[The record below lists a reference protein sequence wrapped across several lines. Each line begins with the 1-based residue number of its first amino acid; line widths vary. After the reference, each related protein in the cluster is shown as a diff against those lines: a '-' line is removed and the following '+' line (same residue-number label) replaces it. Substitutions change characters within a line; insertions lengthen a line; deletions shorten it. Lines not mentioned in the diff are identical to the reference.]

1 MIFESG
7 KMRLLVVGTKSIG
20 EVNDIYICR
29 DLNSSGGI
37 LYTVI
42 EVHDHDVVRTIL
54 EMFRMSDRRG
64 EGILIEEFAQGDQ
77 EILVFPYHRERPL
90 KDFYNGEALT
100 LAQCEEVC
108 ISTIL
113 TCITC
118 NLPYPILYLLLKNDQ
133 LQLAVDNSV
142 FLGFEMNL
150 AELDTEVSESDCTDV
165 CASILLELLEP
176 KAGQK
181 ATSYYLLSKKT
192 ANGSY
197 TRFTDL
203 YRDIT
208 IAAVTKKKLTPWVR
222 LKLWFK
228 RNTDRFLGI
237 LFWLS
242 VILGVI
248 ALSLLISRLFFGG
261 NSWLRLLFNT
271 FKKIGTES
279 MLQ

>member
-1 MIFESG
+1 M
-7 KMRLLVVGTKSIG
+7 
-20 EVNDIYICR
+20 
-29 DLNSSGGI
+29 
-37 LYTVI
+37 
-42 EVHDHDVVRTIL
+42 
-54 EMFRMSDRRG
+54 
-64 EGILIEEFAQGDQ
+64 
-77 EILVFPYHRERPL
+77 
-90 KDFYNGEALT
+90 
-100 LAQCEEVC
+100 
-108 ISTIL
+108 
-113 TCITC
+113 
-118 NLPYPILYLLLKNDQ
+118 
-133 LQLAVDNSV
+133 
-142 FLGFEMNL
+142 
-150 AELDTEVSESDCTDV
+150 

>member
-42 EVHDHDVVRTIL
+42 VVHDHDVVRTIL
-54 EMFRMSDRRG
+54 EMFKMSDRRG

-165 CASILLELLEP
+165 CASILLGLLEP

>member
-150 AELDTEVSESDCTDV
+150 TELDTEVSESDCTDV

>member
-42 EVHDHDVVRTIL
+42 VVHDHDVVRTIL
-54 EMFRMSDRRG
+54 EMFKMSDRRG

-118 NLPYPILYLLLKNDQ
+118 NLPYPILYLLLKNNQ

-150 AELDTEVSESDCTDV
+150 AELDTETSESDCTDV

-248 ALSLLISRLFFGG
+248 ALSLLISKVFFGG
-261 NSWLRLLFNT
+261 NSWFRLLFNT

>member
-42 EVHDHDVVRTIL
+42 VVHDHDVVRTIL

-261 NSWLRLLFNT
+261 NSWLRLLFNI